1 MQYAPIA
8 LFTYNRVDKTK
19 TVIESLL
26 QNAEAKDS
34 NLLIFSDGPTNEK
47 AIEGVKANREYIHQV
62 QESSKE
68 LKWFKNVSII
78 EHKKNKDC
86 LIASLLELLY
96 LPLNMVKW

>member
-34 NLLIFSDGPTNEK
+34 NLFIFSDGPKNEK
-47 AIEGVKANREYIHQV
+47 AIEGQAGHSY
-62 QESSKE
+62 
-68 LKWFKNVSII
+68 
-78 EHKKNKDC
+78 
-86 LIASLLELLY
+86 Y
-96 LPLNMVKW
+96 P